1 MAITFLE
8 QRKRQQYMIPL
19 LVLVLCITLFVVWS
33 GSRSQTPVVV
43 DPIDSMEY
51 IPSSENNL
59 PGILQTVNV
68 NFDFLESFNPSK
80 FKTFEVM
87 SNFEGEP
94 GRDNPFIPFN
104 Q

>member
-33 GSRSQTPVVV
+33 GLKPQAPVVIDSV
-43 DPIDSMEY
+43 DSMEY
-51 IPSSENNL
+51 LPSSEENL
-59 PGILQTVNV
+59 PGILKTVNV
-68 NFDFLESFNPSK
+68 NFDFLESFDPSK

-94 GRDNPFIPFN
+94 GRENPFIPFN